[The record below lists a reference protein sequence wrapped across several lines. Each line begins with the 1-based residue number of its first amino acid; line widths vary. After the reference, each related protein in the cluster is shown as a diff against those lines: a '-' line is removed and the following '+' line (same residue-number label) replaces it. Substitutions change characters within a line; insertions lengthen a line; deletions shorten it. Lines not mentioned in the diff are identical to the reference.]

1 MENEENNN
9 NKNESKEDNK
19 SQQNNT
25 PENNNIN
32 QKNEINTN
40 TVQTFSL
47 NNNDINQNKEIDD
60 NNEKNNEK
68 EKNEIN
74 ENNANDIKTIM
85 NEVENNEIKEET
97 KDINTK
103 EENKEEKNEIIT
115 KENEYI
121 NITEDGGIK
130 KRILKEG
137 QGANPKEGNEVV
149 ISYVGKF
156 KDEILV
162 YSKENEPFSFT
173 LGEKKVM
180 KGWEIAVKTMKLG
193 EKSEF
198 IMTPE
203 YTYNDKQVYE
213 NALPNSIMTYTIELK
228 SIHYKTTEESLEN
241 LTYEEKLQWG
251 RLLKQN
257 GVQKFKEN
265 DISSARDYFV
275 KALSFLKTMDP
286 KKEEEKEG
294 VELFLTIL
302 SNICNCY
309 NKEKD
314 YESVM
319 KFAFIGIDIKPTP
332 KLLYFRT
339 IASAN
344 LEEFEKAEN
353 DLNDLILLFAS
364 NGQDNNK
371 EVNDTVNYLREL
383 IDSRK
388 KIYEEKNKSFSRA
401 IYRQV
406 FHHNKSKKDRIFV
419 PNTKPNPK
427 NPVVFFEIKIENDII
442 GKIEFE
448 LFKDAVPITVE
459 NFRNI
464 CIGTEDGLTY
474 KNSNI
479 DKIIK
484 DFVIGGGKLEYLK
497 QEKKCIYG
505 EYFDDENYF
514 YCHCRRGLLT
524 MDNDG
529 KNKNNSKFLITLKH
543 IPWFDGKHVV
553 FGQLINGMEIINQ
566 IEEIETDN
574 DGKPSKTITIV
585 NCGEIIKKNNENN
598 IDNKVEENKIEE
610 KNNEGNS
617 IKKEEND
624 IEKKELKEEK
634 QENNND
640 KNETEINNLTGDK
653 IEENGV
659 KVEDNKLKD
668 KENENIKFNNE
679 EIK

>member
-115 KENEYI
+115 EENEYI

-162 YSKENEPFSFT
+162 YSKENEPFSFI

-213 NALPNSIMTYTIELK
+213 NALPNSIMTYSIELK

-265 DISSARDYFV
+265 LKRMIYQVQGIIS
-275 KALSFLKTMDP
+275 
-286 KKEEEKEG
+286 
-294 VELFLTIL
+294 
-302 SNICNCY
+302 
-309 NKEKD
+309 
-314 YESVM
+314 
-319 KFAFIGIDIKPTP
+319 
-332 KLLYFRT
+332 
-339 IASAN
+339 
-344 LEEFEKAEN
+344 
-353 DLNDLILLFAS
+353 
-364 NGQDNNK
+364 
-371 EVNDTVNYLREL
+371 
-383 IDSRK
+383 
-388 KIYEEKNKSFSRA
+388 
-401 IYRQV
+401 
-406 FHHNKSKKDRIFV
+406 
-419 PNTKPNPK
+419 
-427 NPVVFFEIKIENDII
+427 
-442 GKIEFE
+442 
-448 LFKDAVPITVE
+448 
-459 NFRNI
+459 
-464 CIGTEDGLTY
+464 
-474 KNSNI
+474 
-479 DKIIK
+479 
-484 DFVIGGGKLEYLK
+484 
-497 QEKKCIYG
+497 
-505 EYFDDENYF
+505 
-514 YCHCRRGLLT
+514 
-524 MDNDG
+524 
-529 KNKNNSKFLITLKH
+529 
-543 IPWFDGKHVV
+543 
-553 FGQLINGMEIINQ
+553 
-566 IEEIETDN
+566 
-574 DGKPSKTITIV
+574 
-585 NCGEIIKKNNENN
+585 
-598 IDNKVEENKIEE
+598 
-610 KNNEGNS
+610 
-617 IKKEEND
+617 
-624 IEKKELKEEK
+624 
-634 QENNND
+634 
-640 KNETEINNLTGDK
+640 
-653 IEENGV
+653 
-659 KVEDNKLKD
+659 
-668 KENENIKFNNE
+668 
-679 EIK
+679 